1 MMVIYD
7 DDDNKITGQDAGCW
21 VDNARGF
28 HMPSAIIERAE
39 AFGYDLSKSLRE
51 YIVDNSSSQMA
62 GADRDEVIDFYE
74 FINEELDAVDT
85 WMNEHVAPKGYA
97 FGIHPDWG
105 DWGLYKID
113 SPDEEFRK
121 DWQEFVK
128 GFLPN
133 RFDRYSYENARD
145 GPQGYAKEVVAA
157 IEKGD
162 PFQFIDAIA
171 ERSADWVLE
180 QKYAAYQEAVKE
192 FAKRWGDPED
202 VLRGMRDYPYFQ
214 EDFDIIYDERER
226 DNWWILIEGLELL
239 VWNTDMQFS
248 LGWSDFP
255 QDVATELKE
264 NPELDKFDR
273 LSGLS
278 KEKFAELVNNGM
290 DMDVQGF
297 IGIIVDAGELIR
309 AMAQGEW
316 TLTWNPMDRMIV
328 ALHNGLEGSG
338 YYVES
343 GPTIALDIKKPL
355 RVDFG
360 SYSLGDVYG
369 ARDWTWRA

>member
-1 MMVIYD
+1 MVH
-7 DDDNKITGQDAGCW
+7 A
-21 VDNARGF
+21 
-28 HMPSAIIERAE
+28 
-39 AFGYDLSKSLRE
+39 
-51 YIVDNSSSQMA
+51 
-62 GADRDEVIDFYE
+62 
-74 FINEELDAVDT
+74 
-85 WMNEHVAPKGYA
+85 
-97 FGIHPDWG
+97 
-105 DWGLYKID
+105 
-113 SPDEEFRK
+113 SPDEEFER

-128 GFLPN
+128 DFLPK
-133 RFDRYSYENARD
+133 RFDRYSYEDTRD
-145 GPQGYAKEVVAA
+145 GPQGYAKEVVDA
-157 IEKGD
+157 IEKGK
-162 PFQFIDAIA
+162 PFQFADAVT
-171 ERSADWVLE
+171 ERSADWVSE
-180 QKYAAYQEAVKE
+180 QKYSAYQEAAKE
-192 FAKRWGDPED
+192 FAKRWEDLED

-214 EDFDIIYDERER
+214 EDFDVIYDERER

-297 IGIIVDAGELIR
+297 IGIIVDAGELLR
-309 AMAQGEW
+309 AMAEGEW
-316 TLTWNPMDRMIV
+316 TLTRNRMDRMIV

-343 GPTIALDIKKPL
+343 SPTIALSIEKPL